1 MIYIIMPFKTEHNII
16 IGDAGNAAG
25 ISAESIDL
33 VVTSPPY
40 PMIAMWDD
48 LFCSRN
54 PKVAEKLKTGKGNEA
69 FELMHRDLEP
79 VWDRVYQVLKP
90 GGFACINIGDAT
102 RKIKDEF
109 CLYANHAR
117 LLHYL
122 VKIGFSVLP
131 DILWRKQTN
140 SPTKFMGSGML
151 PAGAYVTLEH
161 EYVLILRKGG
171 KRLFKTKAAMINRR
185 QSAIFWEERN
195 EYFSDIWTNLKGTIQ
210 RLDKN
215 EARSRSG
222 AFPFEL
228 AYRLINMYSVKGD
241 TVLDPFAGT
250 GTVMAAAMAACRNS
264 TGVEIDQA
272 LLPVIQGR
280 TEKIVPIANQR
291 IEDRLAAH
299 LTFVQD
305 RIEQKKSFRYINRNY
320 GFPVVTNQEKELLIN
335 ALETIHAPGDNTWTV
350 DYNREPQANYC
361 FEEATTDG
369 IKSVETIKVRLKKDS
384 GQMTLF
390 EDK

>member
-1 MIYIIMPFKTEHNII
+1 MPLMTEHKII
-16 IGDAGNAAG
+16 IGDAGTGVG
-25 ISAESIDL
+25 IPMESVDL

-54 PKVAEKLKTGKGNEA
+54 ARVAEKLERGKGAEA

-79 VWDRVYQVLKP
+79 VWHQVYRVLKP

-102 RKIKDEF
+102 RTIGDDF

-117 LLHYL
+117 LLQTL
-122 VKIGFSVLP
+122 TKIGFSVLP

-161 EYVLILRKGG
+161 EYILIVRKGG
-171 KRLFKTKAAMINRR
+171 KRVFKTGAEMINRR

-195 EYFSDIWTNLKGTIQ
+195 EFFSDIWMDLKGTVQ
-210 RLDKN
+210 RMGKN

-228 AYRLINMYSVKGD
+228 AYRLINMYAVEGD
-241 TVLDPFAGT
+241 MVLDPFAGT

-264 TGVEIDQA
+264 VGVEIDPA
-272 LLPVIQGR
+272 LVPAIQGS
-280 TEKIVPIANQR
+280 TATIVPFANRR
-291 IEDRLAAH
+291 IEQRLTGH
-299 LTFVQD
+299 LAFVQD
-305 RIEQKKSFRYINRNY
+305 RIEQNKPLKYINQHY

-335 ALETIHAPGDNTWTV
+335 PLKRVDAAGVNTWTV
-350 DYNREPQANYC
+350 GYGREPQANYRC
-361 FEEATTDG
+361 EETMAAGLKPVAAGDNAFRKKQGQMALFEE
-369 IKSVETIKVRLKKDS
+369 KFK
-384 GQMTLF
+384 
-390 EDK
+390 

>member
-1 MIYIIMPFKTEHNII
+1 MPLTTQHKII
-16 IGDAGNAAG
+16 IGDAGNAVG

-40 PMIAMWDD
+40 PMITMWDD

-54 PKVAEKLKTGKGNEA
+54 PKVAEKLKTGQGNEA
-69 FELMHRDLEP
+69 FELMHRGLEP
-79 VWDRVYQVLKP
+79 IWDRVYQVLKP

-109 CLYANHAR
+109 SLYTNHAR

-161 EYVLILRKGG
+161 EYVLIVRKGG

-185 QSAIFWEERN
+185 KSAIFWEERN
-195 EYFSDIWTNLKGTIQ
+195 EYFSDIWTNLKGAAQ

-250 GTVMAAAMAACRNS
+250 GTVMAAAMTACRNS
-264 TGVEIDQA
+264 TGVEIDPA
-272 LLPVIQGR
+272 LLPVIHER
-280 TEKIVPIANQR
+280 IEKIVPFANQR

-305 RIEQKKSFRYINRNY
+305 RIEQKKSIRYINRYY

-335 ALETIHAPGDNTWTV
+335 ALETFHAPGDNTWTM
-350 DYNREPQANYC
+350 DYNREPQTNYC
-361 FEEATTDG
+361 FE
-369 IKSVETIKVRLKKDS
+369 
-384 GQMTLF
+384 
-390 EDK
+390 DK